1 MTIKWEKIIFQLN
14 DVAAS
19 RYRCK
24 NKERKKN
31 KWLLVLDQAAMTEQQ
46 KCLTHGSGG
55 WCSPSGWQQASF
67 WWGIASWLQTAQR
80 ALVTSG
86 VGKTVRGLPEVLFIS
101 AQIQFLRGFKA
112 LFVQKRATL
121 WQNDYFALDRT
132 GKTAE
137 STQFSAFWDYRMP
150 RVFQTEK
157 CSIFASQAKLEISYL
172 L

>member
-1 MTIKWEKIIFQLN
+1 M
-14 DVAAS
+14 AS
-19 RYRCK
+19 CLRSGCSDRTTD
-24 NKERKKN
+24 
-31 KWLLVLDQAAMTEQQ
+31 WMASEQQ

-55 WCSPSGWQQASF
+55 WCSPAGWQQVRF
-67 WWGIASWLQTAQR
+67 WWGITSWLQTAQR
-80 ALVTSG
+80 ALVPSG
-86 VGKTVRGLPEVLFIS
+86 AGKTVRELPEVLFIS

-112 LFVQKRATL
+112 LLVQKRATL

-137 STQFSAFWDYRMP
+137 STQFSAFWDYCMN

-157 CSIFASQAKLEISYL
+157 LSIFASQAKLEISYL

>member
-1 MTIKWEKIIFQLN
+1 MTLQQVDI
-14 DVAAS
+14 DV
-19 RYRCK
+19 K
-24 NKERKKN
+24 TKKEKN
-31 KWLLVLDQAAMTEQQ
+31 KWLLVLDQAAMTEHHRPDG
-46 KCLTHGSGG
+46 LSTTEMPHSRFWRLMFTVRVAAG
-55 WCSPSGWQQASF
+55 SF
-67 WWGIASWLQTAQR
+67 WWGIASRSQAAQR
-80 ALVTSG
+80 ALGTSG
-86 VGKTVRGLPEVLFIS
+86 AGKTGRELPEVLFIS

-137 STQFSAFWDYRMP
+137 STQFSAFWDYRMH